1 MPTWRPYVPHPD
13 NYSAPGLAGKLW
25 ICLQNPKWRL
35 CCTVCTQTRASL
47 NHHPQSYY
55 LTSTKVEATF
65 YRCTQ
70 ATNADTKD
78 QRLLPPSYRFVALL
92 MAYNTSEWQH
102 HKHTTLSYF
111 SVTSTLSHTAHTA
124 MVVLVWKPRFNMC
137 CFPICYMDKLWDTII
152 HSCQCDDSIDRSYKS
167 KFTTS
172 ASIKLSQGFCLLSK
186 RLF

>member
-35 CCTVCTQTRASL
+35 CCTAQFAHKHVQVWTTTRNHITWHLPKLKLHFTGAHKQQMQTQKI
-47 NHHPQSYY
+47 ND
-55 LTSTKVEATF
+55 F
-65 YRCTQ
+65 
-70 ATNADTKD
+70 
-78 QRLLPPSYRFVALL
+78 YRFVALL

-124 MVVLVWKPRFNMC
+124 MVVPVWKPRFNMC

>member
-35 CCTVCTQTRASL
+35 CCTVCTQTRASM

-65 YRCTQ
+65 YRCTR

-124 MVVLVWKPRFNMC
+124 MVVPVWKPRFNMC

-152 HSCQCDDSIDRSYKS
+152 HSCQCDDSIDRSYL
-167 KFTTS
+167 
-172 ASIKLSQGFCLLSK
+172 I
-186 RLF
+186 

>member
-1 MPTWRPYVPHPD
+1 MPTWRPYIPHPD

-25 ICLQNPKWRL
+25 ICLQNPKWRHS
-35 CCTVCTQTRASL
+35 TVCTQTRASM

-70 ATNADTKD
+70 STNADTKD
-78 QRLLPPSYRFVALL
+78 QWLVPLSYRFVALL

-111 SVTSTLSHTAHTA
+111 SVTSTLSHTAHTV
-124 MVVLVWKPRFNMC
+124 MVVPVWKPRFNMC

-152 HSCQCDDSIDRSYKS
+152 NSCQCDDSIDRSYKS